1 MQTAIDSVRANG
13 VGLPEITSVDFVEG
27 VEPSKFHL
35 GVTLHDGTS
44 QTFSMNLITL
54 QSLMAQI
61 ALYGI

>member
-13 VGLPEITSVDFVEG
+13 VGLPEITSVDFVEE
-27 VEPSKFHL
+27 VEPSKFEL

-61 ALYGI
+61 ALYSI